1 MTKPAVPPVSV
12 VSRDAPS
19 HDTSRPDVS
28 SPDASRPDVPLT
40 GVVLAGGLSSRMGLD
55 KRALCLHGEKDMLER
70 TIDLLT
76 ACTTRVVVSCREDS
90 LPDCVRAG
98 RVPHVLDTL
107 PDAPLAAAQ
116 TTPEHA
122 EAAAAA
128 GKVGPL
134 AGMYACLK
142 ALGGPLLV
150 LSCDLPFMTETVLR
164 RLIDARNAAAPP
176 PLMTTFR
183 QAETGFIEAL
193 VAIYEAESLPYFE
206 RALIAGVRKLNVV
219 IPEDRRCDVVYTH
232 REAMPF
238 FNVNYPADL
247 ELARQV
253 RMEHP

>member
-1 MTKPAVPPVSV
+1 MTKPCPVNRSEA
-12 VSRDAPS
+12 D
-19 HDTSRPDVS
+19 
-28 SPDASRPDVPLT
+28 LI
-40 GVVLAGGLSSRMGLD
+40 GVVLAGGLSTRMGLD
-55 KRALCLHGEKDMLER
+55 KRALRLHGEKDMLEH
-70 TIDLLT
+70 TIELLSG
-76 ACTTRVVVSCREDS
+76 CTSRVVVSCRDDS

-98 RVPHVLDTL
+98 RVPYIPDLL
-107 PDAPLAAAQ
+107 PDSPLSAPQ
-116 TTPEHA
+116 TTPAHA
-122 EAAAAA
+122 ETAAAA

-134 AGMYACLK
+134 GGMYACLK

-150 LSCDLPFMTETVLR
+150 LSCDLPFMTVAVLR
-164 RLIDARNAAAPP
+164 TLITARHRASVSSTP

-206 RALIAGVRKLNVV
+206 QALISGVRKLNAV
-219 IPEDRRCDVVYTH
+219 IPQTRRCDVPYTH

-253 RMEHP
+253 RPEYS